1 MNSNLI
7 ITRDAEGIRGM
18 YMTKHFKEHEFGCRH
33 CGEVENLS
41 TELLAVLELVR
52 LKFGKPV
59 TVTSG
64 YRCKVH
70 NDNVG
75 STDAS
80 QHRLGTAA
88 DIVISGVA
96 PHTIFNYLD
105 DTFPNQYGLGLYSS
119 GFVHIDVRSK
129 KARW

>member
-1 MNSNLI
+1 MS
-7 ITRDAEGIRGM
+7 
-18 YMTKHFKEHEFGCRH
+18 KHFKEHEFGCKH
-33 CGEVENLS
+33 CGEVKNLS
-41 TELLAVLELVR
+41 TELLVLLELVR

-105 DTFPNQYGLGLYSS
+105 DTFPNQYGLGLYK
-119 GFVHIDVRSK
+119 GFTHIDTKQGK
-129 KARW
+129 KRRW